1 MRKGHSLFFK
11 CAVIIAFISIIISP
25 STAFNGTITGI
36 RLWGATI
43 FPALFPALIITGC
56 ILKLFPMNT
65 GASYAYIIISG
76 LLCGFP
82 LGAYLCSSYHSSV
95 KNEKICIPLSAF
107 CNISSPSFIINY
119 IINQIIAGRVATWK
133 ILTCVYA
140 PVIECIAVL
149 LFIHRNDIKKS
160 LTPQNN
166 ILKTNKISQHTTS
179 NNNTKNS
186 ITSKSQLKSK
196 NSDISTKQNNISS
209 LDNTTSNNTFS
220 MILDNSITNSINSM
234 LKLAGY
240 IIVFSCLSQYI
251 LLLPINN
258 LPIKTL
264 LCSISEIT
272 NGIFLCSR
280 LDMDITH
287 ITILIITINAFGGLS
302 TLMQT
307 NGITKGMGFNIK
319 TYFYGKIILT
329 IVTFINS
336 IFIIKL

>member
-1 MRKGHSLFFK
+1 MKKGHSLFFK
-11 CAVIIAFISIIISP
+11 CAVIIAFIGIIISP

-82 LGAYLCSSYHSSV
+82 LGAYLCGSYHSSV
-95 KNEKICIPLSAF
+95 KNEKLCIPLSAF
-107 CNISSPSFIINY
+107 CNISSPSFVINY
-119 IINQIIAGRVATWK
+119 IINQILCGRIATWK
-133 ILTCVYA
+133 ILACVYA
-140 PVIECIAVL
+140 PVIECILFL
-149 LFIHRNDIKKS
+149 LFFNK
-160 LTPQNN
+160 NN
-166 ILKTNKISQHTTS
+166 II
-179 NNNTKNS
+179 KN
-186 ITSKSQLKSK
+186 
-196 NSDISTKQNNISS
+196 KQNNISS
-209 LDNTTSNNTFS
+209 ADNKISNNTFS
-220 MILDNSITNSINSM
+220 MILDNSITSSINSM

-258 LPIKTL
+258 LPLKTL
-264 LCSISEIT
+264 LCSIAEIT
-272 NGIFLCSR
+272 NGIYLCSR
-280 LDMDITH
+280 LDLDITH
-287 ITILIITINAFGGLS
+287 ITILIVTINAFGGLS

-307 NGITKGMGFNIK
+307 NGITKGMGFDIK
-319 TYFYGKIILT
+319 TYFYRKIILT

-336 IFIIKL
+336 IIIINL

>member
-107 CNISSPSFIINY
+107 CNISSPSFVINY

-160 LTPQNN
+160 LTP
-166 ILKTNKISQHTTS
+166 
-179 NNNTKNS
+179 
-186 ITSKSQLKSK
+186 
-196 NSDISTKQNNISS
+196 QNNISS

-319 TYFYGKIILT
+319 TYLYGKIILT
-329 IVTFINS
+329 MVTFINS

>member
-1 MRKGHSLFFK
+1 MKKRHGMFFK
-11 CAVIIAFISIIISP
+11 CAVIVAFISIIISP

-82 LGAYLCSSYHSSV
+82 LGAYLCSSYHSTV

-107 CNISSPSFIINY
+107 CNISSPSFVINY
-119 IINQIIAGRVATWK
+119 IINQIICGRIATWK
-133 ILTCVYA
+133 ILACVYI
-140 PVIECIAVL
+140 PVLECIVFVL
-149 LFIHRNDIKKS
+149 FFYRKDIKKS
-160 LTPQNN
+160 LTPQD
-166 ILKTNKISQHTTS
+166 
-179 NNNTKNS
+179 
-186 ITSKSQLKSK
+186 KSSVH
-196 NSDISTKQNNISS
+196 NNISNQS
-209 LDNTTSNNTFS
+209 ENNTPTTNTFS
-220 MILDNSITNSINSM
+220 TILDNSITSSINSM

-251 LLLPINN
+251 LLLPVKS
-258 LPIKTL
+258 LPLKTL

-272 NGIFLCSR
+272 NGIYLCSK
-280 LDMDITH
+280 LNIDITKMS
-287 ITILIITINAFGGLS
+287 ILILTINAFGGLS

-307 NGITKGMGFNIK
+307 NGITKDMDFDIK

-329 IVTFINS
+329 IVTFLNS
-336 IFIIKL
+336 ILIIKL